1 MLVRQQPEAL
11 RRAVEW
17 KNLRNSMLTYKSTCQ
32 QSWQLSLKTMFCFG
46 LFLKKEEHGAK
57 KREKTLHPTL
67 SGKQIQHVF
76 QVQLFT
82 ALGLKRYLALATSV
96 DFQGV
101 RIKDTV
107 LSGKTVSIYK
117 Y

>member
-1 MLVRQQPEAL
+1 M
-11 RRAVEW
+11 
-17 KNLRNSMLTYKSTCQ
+17 
-32 QSWQLSLKTMFCFG
+32 
-46 LFLKKEEHGAK
+46 
-57 KREKTLHPTL
+57 
-67 SGKQIQHVF
+67 QHVF

-82 ALGLKRYLALATSV
+82 ALGLKRYLALATSI

-107 LSGKTVSIYK
+107 LSGKTVYIYK